1 MTGENYASIFF
12 QAIAMEGTYC
22 NRLTGV
28 PKHPLFADFEAM
40 PVFLFA
46 DERCSQIVVWG
57 IDNVP
62 QGLSDWVDEE
72 VCYDIFPF
80 YCVGNGKDRK
90 SPVYY
95 LMNIADAIKQFFE
108 RTKVPKPEVHMVLLT
123 NSEIENYDDVK
134 REWEYFNVHVVM
146 RPTAD
151 DFGENLPVVIPPDG
165 KMETVFTAL
174 CKYIQSDR
182 VEWLYDRAAKGLL
195 KDHELTGMCNKWKR
209 GRAANSAEHPTKQQ
223 IMEAIAVRKYAGL
236 SVFEDDTFM
245 KWCRGEDEPVDD
257 KPAEVQDE
265 EELEPFCSD
274 LSKEEYDDF
283 EERLQKL
290 LFDDTDEAENHDGDS
305 AKDSDGAEKDG
316 DNVENG
322 EDNEKDGE
330 KDDGDGDDEAV
341 YQLDISV
348 PEDLR
353 VDVLNP
359 YQHPDRLFNKMIGM
373 SGLREFISRLS
384 ALTVFKKRVSAI
396 YPKKSVIQVSLHS
409 LFVGPV
415 GTGKTSAARLMGSC
429 FREAGVLS
437 SGHLVVCSPQSFT
450 GQNFG
455 SEESN
460 VHELLKLA
468 RGGVLFID
476 EAYQLAAKHPHDPL
490 RKILPM
496 MLNLLGDEAYRDIA
510 VILAGYEE
518 EMDNLLSL
526 NPGLRS
532 RFPNRFVF
540 KSFSLEELQ
549 MMAQMRANNDG
560 FTFTDEAWG
569 KLCDLIRKD
578 YDVKDKEWGNGRYI
592 TNLLN
597 FTYLNHAQRCIEQD
611 VPDSQLLC
619 ITAEDISP
627 LPSTKPA
634 PTRTIG
640 FMAATTL
647 SA

>member
-28 PKHPLFADFEAM
+28 PTHPQFVDFEAM

-62 QGLSDWVDEE
+62 QGHEEWVDEE
-72 VCYDIFPF
+72 VCYGIFPF
-80 YCVGNGKDRK
+80 YCLGGGKDRK

-95 LMNIADAIKQFFE
+95 LMNIADAIKQFFQH
-108 RTKVPKPEVHMVLLT
+108 TKVPKPEVQTVLLT
-123 NSEIENYDDVK
+123 NSDMENYDDAK
-134 REWEYFNVHVVM
+134 QEWEYFNVHVVV
-146 RPTAD
+146 REKAD
-151 DFGENLPVVIPPDG
+151 DWGKNLPAVIPHDG
-165 KMETVFTAL
+165 KMDAVFVAL
-174 CKYIQSDR
+174 CKYLQSSDE
-182 VEWLYDRAAKGLL
+182 VQWLYDRAVNGLL
-195 KDHELTGMCNKWKR
+195 KDSEQTGMANKWKR
-209 GRAANSAEHPTKQQ
+209 GRAANREGRPTKQQ
-223 IMEAIAVRKYAGL
+223 LAEEKEARKYANL
-236 SVFEDDTFM
+236 TVFEDDAFM
-245 KWCRGEDEPVDD
+245 KWCSGESEPVVDEQAVLEDEV
-257 KPAEVQDE
+257 EV
-265 EELEPFCSD
+265 EPFCSN
-274 LSKEEYDDF
+274 LSEAEYDDF
-283 EERLQKL
+283 EDRLQDL
-290 LFDDTDEAENHDGDS
+290 LSVDTDEADNHDEDS
-305 AKDSDGAEKDG
+305 AKDDD
-316 DNVENG
+316 
-322 EDNEKDGE
+322 DNENECDSEGDD
-330 KDDGDGDDEAV
+330 KDDDNDEAV
-341 YQLDISV
+341 YWADIVV
-348 PEDLR
+348 PAGLR
-353 VDVLNP
+353 VEVQNP
-359 YQHPDRLFNKMIGM
+359 YKHPERMFNKMIGM
-373 SGLREFISRLS
+373 SGLREFISRLA
-384 ALTVFKKRVSAI
+384 ALTEFKKRVSAI
-396 YPKKSVIQVSLHS
+396 RPGKPVIQVSLHS

-460 VHELLKLA
+460 VHELLVLA

-496 MLNLLGDEAYRDIA
+496 MLNLLGDEANRDIA

-540 KSFSLEELQ
+540 KIFSLEELQ
-549 MMAQMRANNDG
+549 TMTQMRASNDG
-560 FTFTDEAWG
+560 FTFTDDAWC
-569 KLCDLIRKD
+569 KICDLIRKD
-578 YDVKDKEWGNGRYI
+578 YDTKDKGWGNGRYV

-597 FTYLNHAQRCIEQD
+597 FTYLNHAQRCIEQA
-611 VPDSQLLC
+611 VPDDQLLC

-640 FMAATTL
+640 FIAIKSQ